1 MGLPAGPTES
11 SFPPQNLPEEVPLF
25 TDTVVFR
32 MSPWIMTP
40 NTQPPLELYV
50 CR

>member
-11 SFPPQNLPEEVPLF
+11 SFSPQTLPEVPYF
-25 TDTVVFR
+25 TDTVTFR
-32 MSPWIMTP
+32 MAPWIMTP
-40 NTQPPLELYV
+40 NTQCPLELYV